1 MLCGDDA
8 LGRASSMAAEVYRVL
23 KPGGVYVCISYGPPA
38 TRLGFLTPAGTDWQ
52 PLVVEIPKPR
62 VAAREAP
69 ATAGAAAGG
78 SFFMY
83 VMKKAGEAV

>member
-1 MLCGDDA
+1 
-8 LGRASSMAAEVYRVL
+8 MAAEVYRVL
-23 KPGGVYVCISYGPPA
+23 KPGGVFVCVSYGPPA

-62 VAAREAP
+62 VAEALV

-83 VMKKAGEAV
+83 VMKKAGETAS